1 MSTNGQI
8 YQVTRIY
15 DFLTFQSV
23 FDFHIKNN
31 MYSNTL
37 IILPAH
43 FLHNTIP
50 ILMEA
55 QWGSEIYV
63 KILIC

>member
-1 MSTNGQI
+1 MYTNGQI

-15 DFLTFQSV
+15 DILTFQFV
-23 FDFHIKNN
+23 FDIYIKKTTH
-31 MYSNTL
+31 SAIL

-55 QWGSEIYV
+55 QWGSEIYI
-63 KILIC
+63 KKKS